1 MYAVIERPGLQ
12 DFPEI
17 FPLLK
22 QLWPDKEFSEEKLN
36 GIFEKGL
43 YNSHQAYLVAK
54 YEGKIVGFVSL
65 VIKDSLW
72 DEGKLGHI
80 NELVVDRF
88 HRNKGIGKDLLE
100 EIIKVAK
107 EKSCK
112 RVELDSAFR
121 RKEAHLFYKS
131 QGFEKCNFLF
141 SKKI

>member
-1 MYAVIERPGLQ
+1 MYTIIEKPGLR

-22 QLWPDKEFSEEKLN
+22 QLWPDKEFSEEKL
-36 GIFEKGL
+36 ISVFDKGL
-43 YNSHQAYLVAK
+43 HSPYQAYLVAK
-54 YEGKIVGFVSL
+54 YEEKIVGFASL
-65 VIKDSLW
+65 TIKDSLW
-72 DEGKLGHI
+72 DGGKLGHI

-88 HRNKGIGKDLLE
+88 YRNKGLGKELLE

-107 EKSCK
+107 EKSCE

-121 RKEAHLFYKS
+121 RKKAHLFYTS